1 MFERIT
7 DKNELRDIVWDDH
20 LDYETVT
27 TVMVSEDRW
36 HDRVA
41 TVFKRVADGKLFI
54 VRLQRAATELQE
66 HGYPDE
72 AVEAEAYIEPV
83 TKYRVKKI

>member
-1 MFERIT
+1 MLEHIT
-7 DKNELRDIVWDDH
+7 DKNELRDILWDDH
-20 LDYETVT
+20 IGYDTVT
-27 TVMVSEDRW
+27 TIMVAEDRW

-54 VRLQRAATELQE
+54 AIWHRAATEHQE
-66 HGYPDE
+66 HEYPDE

-83 TKYRVKKI
+83 TKYRAKKI